1 MKLHLILFLS
11 LSLAFTSK
19 VFCDEEHQHHHEVGE
34 DEKIGTVNF
43 PIQCNAQA
51 QAKFSKA
58 IALLHSFAYEQAE
71 GEFNE
76 VAAADPKCAMA
87 YWGVAMSNFHPL
99 WAAPTPAEAK
109 RGMEAINK
117 LKTLTAETQREKDYI
132 AAISAFYQEA
142 DKATY
147 ADRKMA
153 YHKGIQQV
161 HEKYPDDKEAAIFY
175 ALSLNATASAKDKT
189 YANQKEAV
197 QILEKMLK
205 ENPDHPGLYHYIIHN
220 YDYPELANLA
230 LPAARQYSKVAPAV
244 PHALHMPSHIFTR
257 LGLWEESV
265 QSNLASEEAGKALM
279 AKTDPG
285 ATHYD
290 DVHAMDYLVYAYL
303 QMDQDQKAKEVLD
316 EMRQIKKVNVE
327 TFSVAYAYAVS
338 PARYAVERGDWKEAA
353 KLTLWH
359 EDFPWNKFSYGEA
372 NLYFARA
379 LGESH
384 TGNLDAAKE
393 DVKKLEAIKQALID
407 AKDPYW
413 PDQIEIQRLSAA
425 GWIAFAEGNKDEALS
440 LIQKAADL
448 EDSTEKHPVTPGP
461 IIPAREQLGNLLL
474 ELNKPQEALEAY
486 EKSLTKSPNRLNGL
500 YGAAHAAELAPNSE
514 KANRYYTQLIEL
526 TKNGD
531 GNREE
536 LKLAKK
542 FLAAK

>member
-1 MKLHLILFLS
+1 MKLHIILFLAIS
-11 LSLAFTSK
+11 VACSSK
-19 VFCDEEHQHHHEVGE
+19 VFCDEEHQHHHEVGD

-43 PIQCNAQA
+43 PIQCNEQA
-51 QAKFSKA
+51 REKFTKA
-58 IALLHSFAYEQAE
+58 VALLHSFAYEQAE
-71 GEFNE
+71 PVFNE

-99 WAAPTPAEAK
+99 WAAPTAAEAT

-117 LKTLTAETQREKDYI
+117 LKTVIPETQREKDYI
-132 AAISAFYQEA
+132 AAINAFYQDA
-142 DKATY
+142 DTATY
-147 ADRKMA
+147 TDRKMA
-153 YHKGIQQV
+153 YHKKMEEV
-161 HEKYPDDKEAAIFY
+161 YTKYPDDKEAAIFY

-189 YANQKEAV
+189 YANQKKAV
-197 QILEKMLK
+197 QILEQILK
-205 ENPDHPGLYHYIIHN
+205 ENPEHPGLYHYIIHN

-257 LGLWEESV
+257 LGLWEDSV
-265 QSNLASEEAGKALM
+265 QSNLASEAAGEALM
-279 AKTDPG
+279 KKTDPG

-290 DVHAMDYLVYAYL
+290 AVHAMDYLVYAYL
-303 QMDQDQKAKEVLD
+303 QMDQDQKAKQVLD
-316 EMRQIKKVNVE
+316 QMQDIKKVNVPS
-327 TFSVAYAYAVS
+327 FSVGYAYAVS
-338 PARYAVERGDWKEAA
+338 PARYAIERGDWKEAA
-353 KLTLWH
+353 KLTLLH

-379 LGESH
+379 LGEAK
-384 TGNLDAAKE
+384 TGDLVSAKN
-393 DVKKLEAIKQALID
+393 DVKKLESIKQALID

-500 YGAAHAAELAPNSE
+500 FGAAHAAELSQNSE
-514 KANRYYTQLIEL
+514 KATRYYSQLIEL

-536 LKLAKK
+536 LKAAKK